1 MIRNAGP
8 PTTEAR
14 MIVWPTPSRPE
25 IRLAVNAAEQ
35 RPQVADRER
44 EPDRQGTQMQLPA
57 CEHQQNGEPHRAE
70 EVEERGARSDVLQV
84 GVAQDVAEAFPQ
96 LDAHL
101 ASRRPILEGGLGL
114 SDPEDEESRGEKAD
128 CVDQNR
134 RRGLQQADEDT
145 CEPRPTRLRRGTAD
159 LELRVPVDDLVTLD
173 ERGKIRLVRDVEE
186 DGCDPDQKADA
197 EQLPD
202 RQCVEEVRD
211 RDRREQTG
219 PRKVAGDQDRSAWQ
233 TVDPDAGRQAH
244 EQEWEKFDRGQ
255 RSDLESGRVQH
266 VDRGER
272 QRELADL
279 RPELTDG
286 LGRPEL

>member
-1 MIRNAGP
+1 MKSPEARKLTASIRIAGGAFSKPMRTPASPGP
-8 PTTEAR
+8 P
-14 MIVWPTPSRPE
+14 VC
-25 IRLAVNAAEQ
+25 AAE
-35 RPQVADRER
+35 R
-44 EPDRQGTQMQLPA
+44 LI
-57 CEHQQNGEPHRAE
+57 
-70 EVEERGARSDVLQV
+70 SSF
-84 GVAQDVAEAFPQ
+84 AFPSMIS
-96 LDAHL
+96 L
-101 ASRRPILEGGLGL
+101 
-114 SDPEDEESRGEKAD
+114 
-128 CVDQNR
+128 
-134 RRGLQQADEDT
+134 
-145 CEPRPTRLRRGTAD
+145 
-159 LELRVPVDDLVTLD
+159 TLD

-272 QRELADL
+272 QRELAEL